1 MAEPLADQVLRKIGE
16 ARVLYHRLILVVG
29 LAGSSWKKMKA
40 LQGVSASTSA
50 LLTNV
55 NLELPR
61 RMLDFSRLVNGMA
74 SELLHRELVYS
85 GFLPEGGA
93 YLSRLRACLEVAL

>member
-16 ARVLYHRLILVVG
+16 ARMLYHRLILVVG
-29 LAGSSWKKMKA
+29 LAGSRKMKA